1 MNTPAPKSLFP
12 DIENLNEAA
21 AELRAHDLL
30 DQYIARTLRS
40 MPRRVDR
47 SGVPRGTPLPFPAK
61 KTRAALLHLRLG
73 GDLADLHA
81 LAREARVSYSLLG
94 KWRTEAR
101 FRELIEQSTKEFGGW
116 VLAWIYEW
124 VNDNFLPPATLDI
137 PNALEVLSHLGTI
150 ERWSPHLRNFIGF
163 ALLAAPP
170 FQKDQH
176 LSIRIVRGL
185 VGWRIV
191 KDLLDPAKGRE
202 HFGALREQVRKMVEA
217 ALARMQEALRGPN
230 VNLALLEDH
239 VTMLAALLKLVL
251 DQEYWPL

>member
-1 MNTPAPKSLFP
+1 MNTPTPKSFFP

-30 DQYIARTLRS
+30 DQYIARKLRS

-47 SGVPRGTPLPFPAK
+47 SGVPRGTPLPLPAK
-61 KTRAALLHLRLG
+61 KARAALLHLRLG
-73 GDLADLHA
+73 GDLPDLQA

-124 VNDNFLPPATLDI
+124 VNDNFRPPPTLDI
-137 PNALEVLSHLGTI
+137 PNALEVVSHLGTI

-176 LSIRIVRGL
+176 PSIRLVRGL
-185 VGWRIV
+185 VGWRII
-191 KDLLDPAKGRE
+191 KDLLDPAKSLQHYRN
-202 HFGALREQVRKMVEA
+202 LREQARKMVEP
-217 ALARMQEALRGPN
+217 ALARMQEAIRTK
-230 VNLALLEDH
+230 NLALLADH
-239 VTMLAALLKLVL
+239 VTMLEALLKPVL
-251 DQEYWPL
+251 NQEYWAL